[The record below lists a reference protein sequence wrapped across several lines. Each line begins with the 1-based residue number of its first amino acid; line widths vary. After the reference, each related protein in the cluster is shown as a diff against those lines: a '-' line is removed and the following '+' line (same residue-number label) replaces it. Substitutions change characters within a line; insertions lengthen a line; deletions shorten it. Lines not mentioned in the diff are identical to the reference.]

1 MILDK
6 SKLIIG
12 VAGGIGAGKTTVA
25 TILEDLGAV
34 VIDSDKIAR
43 ERLSSPEVVSL
54 LRRWWGES
62 ICHPD
67 GTVDRGRVAEI
78 IFRDPSERSRLAA
91 VIHPHVARRRREL
104 LAVYGSDPAVR
115 AIVIDSPLLFEA
127 GLDEMCDLIVFV
139 HAARAVRQARVKAD
153 RGWSEEEFARR
164 EKLQKPL
171 DMKRQRADYIVVSN
185 SELKELRRQ
194 VERLFSRVLH
204 EAHRTR

>member
-1 MILDK
+1 M
-6 SKLIIG
+6 
-12 VAGGIGAGKTTVA
+12 AGGIGAGKTTVA
-25 TILEDLGAV
+25 AILEDLGAV
-34 VIDSDKIAR
+34 VIDSDEIAR

-54 LRRWWGES
+54 LRQWWGES

-78 IFRDPSERSRLAA
+78 IFRDPGERSRLAA

-104 LAVYGSDPAVR
+104 LASYQADPAVR

-127 GLDEMCDLIVFV
+127 GLDEMCDLVVFV
-139 HAARAVRQARVKAD
+139 HAERAVRQARVKAD

-204 EAHRTR
+204 EAHRTG